1 MTNET
6 GRPSIPRE
14 LRRRVLVEAGHRC
27 AIPTCRTTTTEIAHI
42 VPWATCRTHE
52 FENLI
57 ALCPTCHTR
66 YDAGEIDRKSMRI
79 YKANLALLTSRYS
92 DFERRILD
100 ELAQKP
106 GETAV
111 RLPAGY
117 RSLLAYLIRD
127 GLLTEPE
134 VDKSI
139 GHAYSANI
147 LMMGIEQYELTAAGR
162 EFLASYAS
170 ARSLSPDDEDE

>member
-1 MTNET
+1 
-6 GRPSIPRE
+6 
-14 LRRRVLVEAGHRC
+14 
-27 AIPTCRTTTTEIAHI
+27 
-42 VPWATCRTHE
+42 
-52 FENLI
+52 
-57 ALCPTCHTR
+57 
-66 YDAGEIDRKSMRI
+66 MRI

-106 GETAV
+106 GEAAV

-134 VDKSI
+134 VDKSV
-139 GHAYSANI
+139 GHAYSADI